1 MKIKKRLK
9 KAVYLE
15 KKRRDLT
22 EFEKL
27 QIRQRLENGESD
39 TAKLAEEF
47 GCVPTQIAAIKAWRK
62 M

>member
-1 MKIKKRLK
+1 MNKKKRLK
-9 KAVYLE
+9 RAVYLE

-39 TAKLAEEF
+39 TAKTRRGVRL
-47 GCVPTQIAAIKAWRK
+47 CPNPDCRD
-62 M
+62 

>member
-1 MKIKKRLK
+1 MKQKKSMKRAL
-9 KAVYLE
+9 YLE
-15 KKRRDLT
+15 KKRRGLT
-22 EFEKL
+22 DFEEL

-62 M
+62 L

>member
-1 MKIKKRLK
+1 MKKKKSMK

-15 KKRRDLT
+15 KKRRGLT
-22 EFEKL
+22 DFEKL

-39 TAKLAEEF
+39 TAKLANEF